1 MNYNKTKIIIPEKLP
16 FLESICW
23 QTKDVYQF
31 TLEEMLNAYER
42 GWKYHSLFDNLREE
56 ELEFI
61 KKIAHQYQSWL
72 IVDLC
77 SLN

>member
-1 MNYNKTKIIIPEKLP
+1 MNYNESSITIPEKLP
-16 FLESICW
+16 FLEFICW
-23 QTKDVYQF
+23 QTKNVYQF
-31 TLEEMLNAYER
+31 TIEEILNSYER
-42 GWKYHSLFDNLREE
+42 GWKYRSLFDNLDKE

>member
-1 MNYNKTKIIIPEKLP
+1 MNYNQTYIIIPQKLP

-23 QTKDVYQF
+23 QTKNVYQF
-31 TLEEMLNAYER
+31 SLEEMLNSYER
-42 GWKYHSLFDNLREE
+42 GWKYRSLFDNLEQQ

-61 KKIAHQYQSWL
+61 KKLAHQYQSWL